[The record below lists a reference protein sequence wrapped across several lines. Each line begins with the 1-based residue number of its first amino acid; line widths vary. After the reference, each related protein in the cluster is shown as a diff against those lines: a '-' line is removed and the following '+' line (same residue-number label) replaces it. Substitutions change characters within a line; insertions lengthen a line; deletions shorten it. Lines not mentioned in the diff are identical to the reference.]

1 MRTMRLIAVLALGM
15 FLHLHADA
23 APACADTDLALN
35 EFMAGPARDW
45 DGSGTFSSRD
55 DEWVEVINRG
65 GATLDLTG
73 FLLTDDDSIPRYAF
87 SGTLAPGAVRL
98 VTGKMSFD
106 WEKLHS
112 QPAFGLSLANTGG
125 GVVLWRITGTDT
137 VVVDAYTYRAHEA
150 AADRAVGRSAD
161 RTAWQLFDQLNPYT
175 GSALPA
181 GTNCPPSPGVA
192 NSCGIVPAQASSW
205 GRIKAMWH

>member
-15 FLHLHADA
+15 LLHLHADA
-23 APACADTDLALN
+23 APACADADLQLN

-55 DEWVEVINRG
+55 DEWIEVINRG

-73 FLLTDDDSIPRYAF
+73 FLLSDDDSIPRYAF

-106 WEKLHS
+106 WEKAHA

-125 GVVLWRITGTDT
+125 GVVLWKVVGADT
-137 VVVDAYTYRAHEA
+137 MVVDAYTYRSHEA
-150 AADRAVGRSAD
+150 GADRSVGRSAD
-161 RTAWQLFDQLNPYT
+161 GTTWQLFDQLDPYT

-181 GTNCPPSPGVA
+181 GTGCLPTPDAPNT
-192 NSCGIVPAQASSW
+192 CGTVPAQPTTW
-205 GRIKAMWH
+205 GRLKTIWR